1 MKTVFQFILAIV
13 IVILVYLLVQ
23 SIMKPIRFNKE
34 RNVREQATIA
44 KLKDIRTMEVAYK
57 DKFEKYTGSFDTL
70 INFVKHDSFDI
81 AKIIGTYDQDVMTQK
96 EALQKG
102 IISKSITKIPVLD
115 SLFKPGFHVDSIR
128 YIPYTDNAQ
137 FKLGAGSVKT
147 GSGVVVQVFE
157 ASALYD
163 TLLAGMD
170 KQLIINYKE
179 EQMKI
184 TKFPGLRVGS
194 LTEPTNNAGNWEK

>member
-1 MKTVFQFILAIV
+1 MKTVFQFILAII
-13 IVILVYLLVQ
+13 IVVLVYLLVQ

-34 RNVREQATIA
+34 RNIREQATIA

-70 INFVKHDSFDI
+70 INFVKNDSFDI

-96 EALQKG
+96 EALDKG

-115 SLFKPGFHVDSIR
+115 SLFKRGFPVDSVK
-128 YIPYTDNAQ
+128 YIPYTDHAL
-137 FKLGAGSVKT
+137 FKLGAGSIKT

-179 EQMKI
+179 EQTKI

>member
-1 MKTVFQFILAIV
+1 MKTVFQIILAIV
-13 IVILVYLLVQ
+13 IVILGYLIVQ

-34 RNVREQATIA
+34 RNIREKATIA

-57 DKFEKYTGSFDTL
+57 DKYNKYTGSFDTL
-70 INFVKHDSFDI
+70 ISFVKHDSFDI
-81 AKIIGTYDQDVMTQK
+81 VKIIGAYDQDEMTQAQ
-96 EALQKG
+96 ALKKG
-102 IISKSITKIPVLD
+102 IIKKSVTKIPVMD
-115 SLFKPGFHVDSIR
+115 SLFKPGFPVDSVR

-137 FKLGAGSVKT
+137 FGLGAGSIKT
-147 GSGVVVQVFE
+147 GSGVVVQVFQ

-179 EQMKI
+179 EQTKI

>member
-1 MKTVFQFILAIV
+1 MKTVFQTILAIV
-13 IVILVYLLVQ
+13 IVILGYLIVQ

-34 RNVREQATIA
+34 RDTREEATIS

-57 DKFEKYTGSFDTL
+57 DKFNKYTGSFDTL
-70 INFVKHDSFDI
+70 TNFVKHDSFDI
-81 AKIIGTYDQDVMTQK
+81 VKIIGTYDQDEMTQQ
-96 EALQKG
+96 EALRKG
-102 IISKSITKIPVLD
+102 IIKKAITKVPVLD
-115 SLFKPGFHVDSIR
+115 SLFRPGYPVDSVR
-128 YIPYTDNAQ
+128 YIPYTDHAQ
-137 FKLGAGSVKT
+137 FDLGAGEVKT
-147 GSGVVVQVFE
+147 GSGVVVKVFQ

-163 TLLAGMD
+163 TLFAGMD